1 MLLFLKHAANT
12 PENIFTVTRHTIEM
26 IETIPK
32 SKIMQQVQAKVF
44 HLTTL
49 QSSTH
54 LLSEMEKNA
63 VVHKQQRDD
72 AYRARVGNP
81 PAGWWLWTC
90 PNPPSTSHPAHLR
103 TNKTPSE
110 VKTTPQ
116 TRNGPKP
123 GRAGADKTRESARG
137 RLPLMMFF
145 TAWYRDRSIRR
156 STVPCRSPLL
166 SPAAPA
172 IVLPNLQPNP
182 RPRVPALAAR
192 GGCDVEWGLAREP
205 DEGANQ
211 SGRESG
217 MCEIFRAAGVPCRA
231 GDGRGRGD
239 LKSSRGRGLPC
250 ALRRPAPIVTDFSTT
265 IKT

>member
-81 PAGWWLWTC
+81 PAG
-90 PNPPSTSHPAHLR
+90 
-103 TNKTPSE
+103 
-110 VKTTPQ
+110 
-116 TRNGPKP
+116 
-123 GRAGADKTRESARG
+123 
-137 RLPLMMFF
+137 
-145 TAWYRDRSIRR
+145 
-156 STVPCRSPLL
+156 
-166 SPAAPA
+166 
-172 IVLPNLQPNP
+172 
-182 RPRVPALAAR
+182 
-192 GGCDVEWGLAREP
+192 
-205 DEGANQ
+205 
-211 SGRESG
+211 
-217 MCEIFRAAGVPCRA
+217 
-231 GDGRGRGD
+231 
-239 LKSSRGRGLPC
+239 
-250 ALRRPAPIVTDFSTT
+250 
-265 IKT
+265 